1 MEILY
6 TKVREKVSD
15 CDIFILLCVSFMC
28 VCALPLKKCTK
39 WDINNHHQVT
49 VYACTLYACNDEDDD
64 QNANWVLLII
74 ILNRYSPVWVCVS
87 SFEQANIRT
96 FIPFWLRVCGLRFS
110 SFVLSF
116 FFLIIFFI
124 WIWLIFNTS
133 FGFLEWCFGWL

>member
-49 VYACTLYACNDEDDD
+49 VYACTLYMR
-64 QNANWVLLII
+64 VMMKMMIKMLIGC
-74 ILNRYSPVWVCVS
+74 Y
-87 SFEQANIRT
+87 
-96 FIPFWLRVCGLRFS
+96 
-110 SFVLSF
+110 
-116 FFLIIFFI
+116 
-124 WIWLIFNTS
+124 
-133 FGFLEWCFGWL
+133 